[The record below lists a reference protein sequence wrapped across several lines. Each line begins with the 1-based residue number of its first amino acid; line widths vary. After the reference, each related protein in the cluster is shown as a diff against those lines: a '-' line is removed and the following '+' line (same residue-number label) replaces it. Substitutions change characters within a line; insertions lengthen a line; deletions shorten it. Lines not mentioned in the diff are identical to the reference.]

1 MTKTG
6 TMRSGGQLVVDSLV
20 AYGVDRVYCV
30 PGESYLTVLD
40 ALHDAPSIETITC
53 RQEGGAAMM
62 AEADGKL
69 TGRPGICMVTRG
81 PGATNASAGL
91 HVAHQDSTPM
101 ILFIGQVDRGAM
113 ERGAF
118 QEIDYRRM
126 FGEVAKWVAQIDRAD
141 RVQEM
146 VARAF
151 AVATSGRQGPVVLAL
166 PEDMLDEVAVAVE
179 LAPPS
184 RLETYPSHEQMN
196 EIAARMQAAERPLV
210 ILGGTGWDKGTCAAV
225 QKFAE
230 ESGVPVA
237 ASFRRQDLFDNDHPN
252 FIGDVGVGLN
262 PKLRQRIEQSDLLLV
277 IGSRLG
283 EMVTGGYSMIAIP
296 QPKRAMIHVLSGPEE
311 LGRVYQPALAINAT
325 PRGFAKGLKAISVKP
340 KYSWRDWLSAGR
352 AEYEAW
358 QKPVTIPG
366 SVQMGPIVH
375 WLRAHLPDDAVIT
388 NGAGNFSVW
397 VHRFFRFRT
406 FGTQLA
412 PTSGSMGYGYPAA
425 VAAKIRHPDRA
436 VVCVAGDGDFM
447 MTGQELATAVQY
459 GAGVIVVL
467 VDNGM
472 YGTIR
477 MHQER
482 NFPARTVATDLK
494 NPDFAMLA
502 RAYGANGETVE
513 RTEDFAPAFERASA
527 SGLPA
532 IIHVKIAQEAITP
545 SQSISQIRAA
555 ALEKA

>member
-1 MTKTG
+1 
-6 TMRSGGQLVVDSLV
+6 MRSGGQLVVDTLV
-20 AYGVDRVYCV
+20 TYGVDRVFCV

-40 ALHDAPSIETITC
+40 ALHDAPSIKTITC

-91 HVAHQDSTPM
+91 HIAFQDSTPM

-118 QEIDYRRM
+118 QEIDYRKM
-126 FGEVAKWVAQIDRAD
+126 FGEVAKWVAQIERAD

-151 AVATSGRQGPVVLAL
+151 AVAMSGRPGPVVLAL
-166 PEDMLDEVAVAVE
+166 PEDMLDDVAATAD
-179 LAPPS
+179 LTAPR
-184 RLETYPSHEQMN
+184 RLETYPSDEQMA
-196 EIAARMQAAERPLV
+196 EIADRLQSAERPLV
-210 ILGGTGWDKGTCAAV
+210 ILGGPGWDAETCAAV
-225 QKFAE
+225 EAFAE
-230 ESGVPVA
+230 RSGLPVA
-237 ASFRRQDLFDNDHPN
+237 ASFRRQDLFNNDHPN

-262 PKLRQRIEQSDLLLV
+262 PKLKQRIERSDLLLV
-277 IGSRLG
+277 VGSRLG
-283 EMVTGGYSMIAIP
+283 EMVTSGYSMIAIP
-296 QPKRAMIHVLSGPEE
+296 QPRQAMIHVLSGPEE
-311 LGRVYQPALAINAT
+311 LGRVYQAALAINAT
-325 PRGFAKGLKAISVKP
+325 PRGFAKGLDTIAVKP
-340 KYSWRDWLSAGR
+340 KSAWGDWLSAAR
-352 AEYEAW
+352 SDYEAW
-358 QKPVTIPG
+358 QKPATIPG
-366 SVQMGPIVH
+366 TVQMGPIIH
-375 WLRAHLPDDAVIT
+375 WLRETLPDDAIIT
-388 NGAGNFSVW
+388 NGAGNFSAW
-397 VHRFFRFRT
+397 VHRFFRFRK

-425 VAAKIRHPDRA
+425 VAAKIRHPDRP

-447 MTGQELATAVQY
+447 MTGQEMATAAQY
-459 GAGVIVVL
+459 GAAVIVVL

-482 NFPARTVATDLK
+482 HFPERTVATDLK

-502 RAYGANGETVE
+502 RAYGAHGETVE
-513 RTEDFAPAFERASA
+513 RTDDFAAAFERAMT

-532 IIHVKIAQEAITP
+532 ILHVKIAQEAITP

>member
-6 TMRSGGQLVVDSLV
+6 TLRSGGQLVVDTLV

-40 ALHDAPSIETITC
+40 ALHDAPGIETITC

-101 ILFIGQVDRGAM
+101 VLFIGQVDRGAM

-151 AVATSGRQGPVVLAL
+151 AVATSGRPGPVVLAL
-166 PEDMLDEVAVAVE
+166 PEDMLDDVATAAE
-179 LAPPS
+179 LTPPR
-184 RLETYPSHEQMN
+184 RLETYPSGEQMT
-196 EIAARMQAAERPLV
+196 EVAAGLRSAERPLV
-210 ILGGTGWDKGTCAAV
+210 ILGGTGWDQETCTAIR
-225 QKFAE
+225 KFAE

-262 PKLRQRIEQSDLLLV
+262 PKLRQRIEQCDLLLV

-296 QPKRAMIHVLSGPEE
+296 QPKQAMIHVLSGPEE

-325 PRGFAKGLKAISVKP
+325 PRGFAKGLEAISVKP
-340 KYSWRDWLSAGR
+340 KDSWRDWLSAGR

-358 QKPVTIPG
+358 QKPAAIPG
-366 SVQMGPIVH
+366 SVQMGPIIH
-375 WLRAHLPDDAVIT
+375 WLRAHLPDDAIIT

-397 VHRFFRFRT
+397 IHRFFRFRT

-459 GAGVIVVL
+459 GAGVIVIL

-494 NPDFAMLA
+494 NPDFAILA
-502 RAYGANGETVE
+502 RAYGAHGETVE
-513 RTEDFAPAFERASA
+513 RTEDFAPAFERAFA

>member
-6 TMRSGGQLVVDSLV
+6 TMRSGGQLVVDTLIT
-20 AYGVDRVYCV
+20 YGVDRVFCV

-40 ALHDAPSIETITC
+40 ALHDTPSIETITC

-91 HVAHQDSTPM
+91 HIALQDSTPM

-118 QEIDYRRM
+118 QEIDYRKM
-126 FGEVAKWVAQIDRAD
+126 FGEVAKWVAQIERAD

-151 AVATSGRQGPVVLAL
+151 AVAMSGRPGPVVLAL
-166 PEDMLDEVAVAVE
+166 PEDMLDELAASAE
-179 LAPPS
+179 LTAPR
-184 RLETYPSHEQMN
+184 RLETYPSDDQMA
-196 EIAARMQAAERPLV
+196 EIADRLQAAERPLV
-210 ILGGTGWDKGTCAAV
+210 IVGGPGWDAQTCAAFET
-225 QKFAE
+225 FAE
-230 ESGVPVA
+230 RSGLPVA
-237 ASFRRQDLFDNDHPN
+237 ASFRRQDLFNNDHPN

-262 PKLRQRIEQSDLLLV
+262 PKLKQRIEQSDLLLV
-277 IGSRLG
+277 VGSRLG
-283 EMVTGGYSMIAIP
+283 EMVTSGYSMIAIP
-296 QPKRAMIHVLSGPEE
+296 QPRQAMIHVLSGPEE
-311 LGRVYQPALAINAT
+311 LGRVYQATLAVNAT
-325 PRGFAKGLKAISVKP
+325 PRGFAKGLDKIAVKP
-340 KYSWRDWLSAGR
+340 KPAWSEWLGAARGD
-352 AEYEAW
+352 YEAW
-358 QKPVTIPG
+358 QKPATIPG
-366 SVQMGPIVH
+366 AVQMGPIIH
-375 WLRAHLPDDAVIT
+375 WLRETLPDDAIIT
-388 NGAGNFSVW
+388 NGAGNFATW

-425 VAAKIRHPDRA
+425 VAAKIRHPDRP
-436 VVCVAGDGDFM
+436 VICVAGDGDFM
-447 MTGQELATAVQY
+447 MTGQELATAAQY
-459 GAGVIVVL
+459 GAAVIVVL

-482 NFPARTVATDLK
+482 HFPARTMATDLK

-502 RAYGANGETVE
+502 RAYGAHGETVE
-513 RTEDFAPAFERASA
+513 RTDDFAAAFERATA

>member
-6 TMRSGGQLVVDSLV
+6 TLRSGGQLVVDTLV

-40 ALHDAPSIETITC
+40 ALHDAPGIETITC

-101 ILFIGQVDRGAM
+101 IMFIGQVDRGAM

-151 AVATSGRQGPVVLAL
+151 AVATSGRPGPVVLAL
-166 PEDMLDEVAVAVE
+166 PEDMLDDVAAAAE
-179 LAPPS
+179 LPPPR
-184 RLETYPSHEQMN
+184 RLETYPSDEQMT
-196 EIAARMQAAERPLV
+196 EVAARLQSAERPLV
-210 ILGGTGWDKGTCAAV
+210 ILGGTGWDQETCTAI

-230 ESGVPVA
+230 ASGVPVA

-296 QPKRAMIHVLSGPEE
+296 QPKQAMIHVLSGPEE
-311 LGRVYQPALAINAT
+311 LGRVYQPAVAINAT

-340 KYSWRDWLSAGR
+340 RDSWRDWLSAGR

-358 QKPVTIPG
+358 QKPAAIPG
-366 SVQMGPIVH
+366 SVQMGPIIH
-375 WLRAHLPDDAVIT
+375 WLRAHLPDDAIIT

-425 VAAKIRHPDRA
+425 VAAKIRHPGRA

-502 RAYGANGETVE
+502 RAYGAHGETVE